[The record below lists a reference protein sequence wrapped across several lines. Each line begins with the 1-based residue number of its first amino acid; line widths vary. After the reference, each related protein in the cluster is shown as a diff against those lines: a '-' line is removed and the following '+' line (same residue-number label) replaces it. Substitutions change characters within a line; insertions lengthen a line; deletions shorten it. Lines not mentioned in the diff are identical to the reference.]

1 MRQMKPMQRVTLRA
15 GRLLLVLTVAVCASV
30 GTMFA
35 VALGAGSSG
44 VQHFAIFTGRAAV
57 AGSGTTAAVGGITPP
72 AGARLAVVAGSNSVF
87 AWQPSNAEIC
97 VVDLEAAGIG
107 GAACERTPQAEAH
120 GVVLALRPDATDL
133 AGGATLTAA
142 VLVPDGVS
150 TVTFVDRSGSI
161 HTAAVENNAAVLADA
176 QLASVRYSTPTGGE
190 FVQPIPTSPTPASAA
205 PTPGSE

>member
-1 MRQMKPMQRVTLRA
+1 MRQMKPMQGVTLRA
-15 GRLLLVLTVAVCASV
+15 GRLLLVLAVAVCASA

-35 VALGAGSSG
+35 VAFGAGSSG
-44 VQHFAIFTGRAAV
+44 AQHFAIFTGRASV
-57 AGSGTTAAVGGITPP
+57 AGSGTAAVGGIAPP

-107 GAACERTPQAEAH
+107 GVACDRTPQAEAH
-120 GVVLALRPDATDL
+120 GVVLALRPGATAL
-133 AGGATLTAA
+133 AGGATLTTA

-161 HTAAVENNAAVLADA
+161 RTSAIENNVAVLADA
-176 QLASVRYSTPTGGE
+176 QLASVRYSIPAGGE
-190 FVQPIPTSPTPASAA
+190 FVQPIPTSPAPASAA